1 MCILLNGIWISAS
14 LLHVATNSTVRLNV
28 IGASMSELHTSALH
42 DVCVSMSVCLRLI
55 ERMDMYISNLH
66 MCYKAL

>member
-28 IGASMSELHTSALH
+28 IGASMSELHTSETALH
-42 DVCVSMSVCLRLI
+42 DVCVSMSVCVWPYT
-55 ERMDMYISNLH
+55 EF
-66 MCYKAL
+66 

>member
-28 IGASMSELHTSALH
+28 IGAGMSKLETALH
-42 DVCVSMSVCLRLI
+42 DVCVSMSVCLHVAIYRILI
-55 ERMDMYISNLH
+55 E
-66 MCYKAL
+66 